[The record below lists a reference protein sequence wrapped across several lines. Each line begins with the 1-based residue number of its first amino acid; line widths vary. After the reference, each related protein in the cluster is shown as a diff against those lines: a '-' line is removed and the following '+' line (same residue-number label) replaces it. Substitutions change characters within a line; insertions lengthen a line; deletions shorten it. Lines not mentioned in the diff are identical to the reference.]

1 MHILRGAFAHCK
13 SFATAS
19 LHFVMSFIHSNLKSW
34 SALVKIYALFLTI
47 FVTAPVSA
55 HATILWS
62 YPGAILVHN
71 NNPGTDI
78 LHGAIAPQG
87 TNSGR
92 TIYLRLRIYPYSD
105 AATEAISFYSCG
117 VFFYYKG
124 QEHLGIGNGFEALA
138 YSAIN
143 MTGGKKG
150 LQDFDSATPDLGK
163 EWEYVRKG
171 IPKTIVTKIE
181 FHPGQDAH
189 VTVWLAPD
197 LDPGATE
204 NSQRTNLITQFEADA
219 TFDEIR
225 VIHRGAGDGWEF
237 SDLAIATAFE
247 DFDRLHFWQR
257 KLFVGLTMGGLLL
270 AVGTTVRLL
279 ERRRSQLQIR
289 RLEKESAVAMERA
302 RIARD
307 IHDELGAS
315 LTKIHKLAGMLDQPD
330 DRQAGPNQHSKIISQ
345 TARDTIQTMDEIVWA
360 VNPKNDTLKEMAD
373 YLVFFTED
381 FLRPSGIACRLE
393 VPLNL
398 PDIPVT
404 AEVRHSFFMVV
415 KEALNNA
422 VKHAAASQL
431 KFGLSYEKSRL
442 KAEIADNGCGFRLDE
457 TAKAGDGLENMRRRM
472 LAIGGAFNI
481 RSNPGQGTAVQ
492 LEVLLPADRTFVQ

>member
-1 MHILRGAFAHCK
+1 LFIVGALQPPAW
-13 SFATAS
+13 
-19 LHFVMSFIHSNLKSW
+19 HFLMSFIRSNSKSW
-34 SALVKIYALFLTI
+34 SSITSPKALLAVIL
-47 FVTAPVSA
+47 VSVSVSA

-62 YPGAILVHN
+62 YSRAILVHDN
-71 NNPGTDI
+71 SPGVDI

-87 TNSGR
+87 TNSSR
-92 TIYLRLRIYPYSD
+92 TLYLRLQIDPYSD

-117 VFFYYKG
+117 LFFYGKG
-124 QEHLGIGNGFEALA
+124 QEHLGIGNGWEACA

-150 LQDFDSATPDLGK
+150 LQDFVSATPDLGK

-171 IPKTIVTKIE
+171 IPKTIVAKIE

-189 VTVWLAPD
+189 VTVWLAPN

-204 NSQRTNLITQFEADA
+204 NNQPTNLITQFEADA
-219 TFDEIR
+219 IFDEIR
-225 VIHRGAGDGWEF
+225 LIHRGSGDGWKF

-247 DFDRLHFWQR
+247 DFVRPHFWQR
-257 KLFVGLTMGGLLL
+257 KLFVGFTIGGLLL
-270 AVGTTVRLL
+270 TVGTAARLL
-279 ERRRSQLQIR
+279 ERRRSQKQIR
-289 RLEKESAVAMERA
+289 RLERESAVAMERA

-315 LTKIHKLAGMLDQPD
+315 LTKIYKLAEMLDQPD
-330 DRQAGPNQHSKIISQ
+330 DRQAGSSQHSKIILH
-345 TARDTIQTMDEIVWA
+345 TTRDTIQTMDEIVWA

-381 FLRPSGIACRLE
+381 FLRPSGIACKLD
-393 VPLNL
+393 VPLGL

-404 AEVRHSFFMVV
+404 AEVRHNLFMVV

-422 VKHAAASQL
+422 VKHAAASQIT
-431 KFGLSYEKSRL
+431 FGLSYNDSTL
-442 KAEIADNGCGFRLDE
+442 KAAITDHGRGFRLEE
-457 TAKAGDGLENMRRRM
+457 TAKAGDGLENMRRRT
-472 LAIGGAFNI
+472 LAIGGELSIKSA
-481 RSNPGQGTAVQ
+481 PGQGTTVQ
-492 LEVLLPADRTFVQ
+492 LRVLLPADGTAAR